1 MLIVRLT
8 TGLGNQMYEY
18 MAGYAL
24 AKELHQELVLDIENC
39 TRSAYGYLL
48 DHFNIPPCRK
58 IIYAQDSIGQGD
70 DEFYDRTLNLWD
82 DMVILVRAKEQKEG
96 YEDNDRMIV
105 YSDWNMVEEFRDY
118 KNLYMYGYFLEKRIY
133 FDKYWEEVKSF
144 FTLKEENEDVRD
156 FRRFIQGRTSVGIHI
171 RRGDILL
178 MDWFCKAEDDYY
190 RAAIECCREVY
201 GDCVFCVFS
210 DDIEYA
216 HKMLG
221 ADENIYYVH
230 YDGYDDA
237 SVNEFYCLSLC
248 SYRILTALSTFG
260 LLADELY
267 QGSGTHA
274 FMWDTDESTKGVP
287 LEKKSGKRRIL
298 LNKED
303 IRKYSARYRMIDEE
317 VLHKDESLAY
327 QRFKRLVEENRNHE
341 ALQAAFCLYHDKKD
355 DVEFGSYL
363 ARALMWIGACEE
375 AVAELAKLPQDVA
388 ERFLRDL
395 IVDRRKKRQLTDL
408 YQGLKNTSKKHFIVV
423 LEREVTPAYETC
435 GLFDLAIVLSHI
447 GHDVTIVYDTIDA
460 GKYYFRQSN
469 MLHNARGINMECFHV
484 EKKAVIEVGVSDFYH
499 SFEED
504 ELVVISED
512 ESFLCKTGGD
522 KKIKFI
528 LPDEKYGSD
537 ESIDI
542 ADNILTQNKQLAEN
556 NSKYIYWQEQ
566 NIEGQYVLIS
576 FPWEYGY
583 GQRLNR
589 RMIRMAEAL
598 LNSLAISHDEESSV
612 K

>member
-18 MAGYAL
+18 MAGYAM

-355 DVEFGSYL
+355 DVEFGLYL
-363 ARALMWIGACEE
+363 ARAIMWIGACEE

-566 NIEGQYVLIS
+566 NFEGQYVLIS

>member
-355 DVEFGSYL
+355 DVEFGLYL

-408 YQGLKNTSKKHFIVV
+408 YQGLKNSSKKHFIVV

-556 NSKYIYWQEQ
+556 DSKYIYWQEQ

>member
-355 DVEFGSYL
+355 DVEFGLYL

-556 NSKYIYWQEQ
+556 DSKYIYWQEQ